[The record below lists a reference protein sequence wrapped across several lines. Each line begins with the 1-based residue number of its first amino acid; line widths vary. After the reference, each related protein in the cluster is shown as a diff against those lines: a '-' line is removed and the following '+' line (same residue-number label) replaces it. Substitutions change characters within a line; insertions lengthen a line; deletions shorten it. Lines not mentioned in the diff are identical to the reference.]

1 MLTNINNPTYIRTPD
16 QRLRVFVSSSIKELA
31 AERDSVR
38 KTIEQLRLIPVLFEM
53 GARPHPPRELYRA
66 YLSQS
71 HIFIGIYWQSYGWV
85 GPEMSVSGLEDE
97 YLLSEN
103 IPRLIYIKQ
112 PAPDREPGLTEM
124 LSRIKNENGT
134 SYKCFSNSDELE
146 ELIANDLVVMLSERF
161 EISVQ
166 ARDHIDQQVVSIQT
180 NLPHEVT
187 QFIGREMQIATVSNL
202 LEQEGVRLITL
213 TGPGGVGKT
222 RLALKVAS
230 RLLEHFQDGVF

>member
-16 QRLRVFVSSSIKELA
+16 QRLRVFVSSSITELA
-31 AERDSVR
+31 AERESVR

-71 HIFIGIYWQSYGWV
+71 HIFIGVYWQSYGWV
-85 GPEMSVSGLEDE
+85 GPEMSISGLEDE
-97 YLLSEN
+97 YLLSEK

-124 LSRIKNENGT
+124 LSSIKNENSA
-134 SYKCFSNSDELE
+134 SYKYFSTPAELE

-166 ARDHIDQQVVSIQT
+166 ARDHIDQQVASIQT
-180 NLPHEVT
+180 KRTWMVLGERN
-187 QFIGREMQIATVSNL
+187 
-202 LEQEGVRLITL
+202 
-213 TGPGGVGKT
+213 
-222 RLALKVAS
+222 
-230 RLLEHFQDGVF
+230 